1 MLAPPIP
8 KLAPARRRLFLVVVV
23 AGALSVYTIGALI
36 LPGVLFDP
44 FMDQLIAHAP
54 LIIVALLAAPVG
66 LAIADRPQRGVLML
80 VALVPYWG
88 LDVVLPIPS
97 GWKESIA
104 LYTLLWTVLGVVG
117 KPRPRYKRPS
127 VVQPFVAYFGVAL
140 ISAAIVRGTQAE
152 LGIKIGFFWALMAV
166 LVWMLPLDER
176 ERDGVIT
183 IIMVNGV
190 ITALVGIWQQ
200 IVGAPRL
207 VALGYS
213 YNSTVRFTGGFLRSF
228 STFKLPFD
236 FGFYLAMVIVI
247 GLSVAMRE
255 PRRLRSILFFATLP
269 IVATGLVFSFVRG
282 AWLVVGIGLVYMA
295 LTRYKWLLLGAPIAL
310 LALVVLPG
318 DFATPALS
326 GTSFGERSQS
336 WTSNISQIFGP
347 LGHGIGTA
355 GSAAEKAEAL
365 KKLVNAYQPDNQYF
379 KTSFEIGVVGLFFFI
394 FLIVSAFLTARAS
407 ATRLTGRE
415 QALAEGLT
423 AHILGIMAACFVATY
438 FEIFPMD
445 FFFWLLLGIVVTCD
459 RASF

>member
-8 KLAPARRRLFLVVVV
+8 KLAPARRRRFLVVVV
-23 AGALSVYTIGALI
+23 AGALSVYTIAAII

-44 FMDQLIAHAP
+44 FMDQFIAHAA
-54 LIIVALLAAPVG
+54 IILVALLAAPVG
-66 LAIADRPQRGVLML
+66 LAIAQRPQRGVLVL

-88 LDVVLPIPS
+88 LDIVLPIPS
-97 GWKESIA
+97 GWKETIA
-104 LYTLLWTVLGVVG
+104 LYTLIWTVLSVIG
-117 KPRPRYKRPS
+117 KPRPHDKWPS
-127 VVQPFVAYFGVAL
+127 VAQPFLAYFGVAL
-140 ISAAIVRGTQAE
+140 ISAAVVRGTQAE
-152 LGIKIGFFWALMAV
+152 LGVKIGFFWVLMAV
-166 LVWMLPLDER
+166 LVWMLPLDAR

-213 YNSTVRFTGGFLRSF
+213 YNTTVRFTGHFLRSF

-236 FGFYLAMVIVI
+236 FGFYLAMVVVI

-269 IVATGLVFSFVRG
+269 IVLTGLLFSFVRG

-310 LALVVLPG
+310 LALFVLPG
-318 DFATPALS
+318 EYATPALS
-326 GTSFGERSQS
+326 GTSLGERSQS
-336 WTSNISQIFGP
+336 WTSNLSQIFAP

-379 KTSFEIGVVGLFFFI
+379 KTSFEIGVVGLFFFV
-394 FLIVSAFLTARAS
+394 FLIVSAFLTARAA
-407 ATRLTGRE
+407 ATRLSGRE
-415 QALAEGLT
+415 QALAEGLS